1 MGGIPTRNGMHE
13 LRHPTPRPY
22 KRSPLLILAYGALTA
37 AIVNLILR
45 SGMFWIA
52 GSAGLAVLFAVA
64 EIILQ
69 VRQRGAS

>member
-1 MGGIPTRNGMHE
+1 MGGMRQLP
-13 LRHPTPRPY
+13 HPKPRPY

-52 GSAGLAVLFAVA
+52 GSAGLAVLFAGA
-64 EIILQ
+64 EIMLQ
-69 VRQRGAS
+69 VRRRGAS

>member
-1 MGGIPTRNGMHE
+1 MGRMHE
-13 LRHPTPRPY
+13 LPHRKPRPY

-64 EIILQ
+64 EIMLQ
-69 VRQRGAS
+69 VRRRGAS

>member
-1 MGGIPTRNGMHE
+1 MGGMHQ
-13 LRHPTPRPY
+13 LPHPKPRPY

-64 EIILQ
+64 EIMLQ
-69 VRQRGAS
+69 VRRRGAS

>member
-1 MGGIPTRNGMHE
+1 MGGRYE
-13 LRHPTPRPY
+13 LPHPKPRPY

-64 EIILQ
+64 EIIFQ